1 MPITRLGKGA
11 LATLALG
18 KTTVTAYCSTGAVMI
33 VGCSTE
39 THSATACYL
48 TDPATLGLSTMDSG
62 YPTISAFTATST
74 NVDLTFKAT
83 FTACQAN
90 TDWREW
96 GIYNATASGTDGYL
110 LNRYVPDD
118 SIGTKSC
125 AQSWAMTATISI
137 TT

>member
-18 KTTVTAYCSTGAVMI
+18 KTTIVAYCSTGATMV
-33 VGCSTE
+33 VGTSTAA
-39 THSATACYL
+39 HSATSCYL
-48 TDPATLGLSTMDSG
+48 TAPAALGLSTMDSG

-74 NVDLTFKAT
+74 NVDLTYRAT

-90 TDWREW
+90 VAWGEW

-110 LNRYVPDD
+110 LNRYPDLV
-118 SIGTKSC
+118 GTKTC
-125 AQSWAMTATISI
+125 AQSWQMTAVLTV

>member
-18 KTTVTAYCSTGAVMI
+18 KTTVTAYCSTGACMV
-33 VGCSTE
+33 VGSGNAA
-39 THSATACYL
+39 HSATSSYL
-48 TDPATLGLSTMDSG
+48 ATPLTLGLSTMYSG
-62 YPTISAFTATST
+62 YQTISAYTATST

-90 TDWREW
+90 GAWEEW
-96 GIYNATASGTDGYL
+96 GIYNATASGTDGFL
-110 LNRYVPDD
+110 LNRYPAAV
-118 SIGTKSC
+118 GTKTC
-125 AQSWAMTATISI
+125 AQSWEMTATVTI

>member
-11 LATLALG
+11 LSTLGLGATSIR
-18 KTTVTAYCSTGAVMI
+18 AYCSTGATLVI
-33 VGCSTE
+33 GCSTAA
-39 THSATACYL
+39 HSATSSYL
-48 TDPATLGLSTMDSG
+48 GEPLTLGLSTMDSG

-90 TDWREW
+90 DQWGEW

-110 LNRYVPDD
+110 LNRYPDVVG
-118 SIGTKSC
+118 SKTC
-125 AQSWAMTATISI
+125 AQSWTLTATISV